1 MLSGTTHQNLVRSIR
16 LAILFSAAA
25 ITSQTLAQSPADAA
39 TASDSTV
46 RYDADYFAQYSP
58 VSVNDMLNRIP
69 GIGLALNG
77 NGGGGNNSRG
87 LGAGDQIL
95 IDGKRVAGK
104 ENEGSSQLSR
114 ISASQVS
121 YIEIIRGT
129 SSELD
134 VRSAGPVVNIVL
146 LEAESRSS
154 LTAEVNADLYHD
166 DTFKPG
172 GSLSY
177 GAQSGALDYRLS
189 VESEPRYENRY
200 RKDYA
205 INGDFSPNDYVHQID
220 IREETST
227 QVSASVGYQLG
238 EFDDMR
244 LNASWNESDPPSAVE
259 RRITD
264 FNTTPFLYRME
275 REDIAAE
282 RNSWEVGGDYEHEFQ
297 NGGRYKFL
305 FIVNDGINDN
315 TRERYVVSGADST
328 KNLYID
334 SARRDR
340 ERIARTS
347 YSFSLNDTQGLELG
361 IERAQTL
368 LDSNLRYAV
377 LSSSGVRS
385 AAHGGLT
392 PVALPNS
399 NSTVEEIRYEAFA
412 MHNWQLSERMT
423 LESSLILEQSEIA
436 QVGVGVDKS
445 RGFDFLRPRVDYR
458 FDVTSAFQLRASA
471 EKYVSQLSFSDFV
484 ARTDNMD
491 DEQDADA
498 GNPDLVQEQ
507 SWRYEFNMEYRLPQ
521 DGGVLNT
528 RFFYHDIQD
537 AIDRVDISGSPT
549 SLVSAPGNI
558 GDAWRYGI
566 DIDTSVRFGFIGVP
580 DAMLTAG
587 LQVQDTEVM
596 DPFLQQERRMAMGG
610 RGFYSVGFRHDIGAQ
625 SLSYGF
631 NYNSPISGNNKRVD
645 IDDIVSYASNN
656 NMMVFVE
663 KRAFGGTTFRLESMN
678 FLDSERCHTRTRFDG
693 RTSAGLLEEIENSCS
708 GSGRKISLKIR
719 KTF

>member
-1 MLSGTTHQNLVRSIR
+1 MQSGTTHKYLVRAIR
-16 LAILFSAAA
+16 LAITLPTVLFIGQAFAQSAAEV
-25 ITSQTLAQSPADAA
+25 TETN
-39 TASDSTV
+39 DSTV
-46 RYDADYFAQYSP
+46 RYEADYFAQYSP

-69 GIGLALNG
+69 GIGLALNSS
-77 NGGGGNNSRG
+77 GGGNSRG

-104 ENEGSSQLSR
+104 ENESSSQLSR
-114 ISASQVS
+114 ISANQVS

-129 SSELD
+129 SNDLD

-166 DTFKPG
+166 DTLKPG

-177 GAQSGALDYRLS
+177 GAQSGALDYRFS
-189 VESEPRYENRY
+189 VESEPAYENRY
-200 RKDYA
+200 RKDFA
-205 INGDFSPNDYVHQID
+205 INGDFSPNDYVDQVD
-220 IREETST
+220 IREETT
-227 QVSASVGYQLG
+227 TEVSASMGYQLG
-238 EFDDMR
+238 EFDTVR
-244 LNASWNESDPPSAVE
+244 LNASLRESDPPSEVE
-259 RRITD
+259 RSITD
-264 FNTTPFLYRME
+264 FNSTPFLVSLE

-282 RNSWEVGGDYEHEFQ
+282 RHSWEMGGDYEHEFQ

-305 FIVNDGINDN
+305 FIVNDGINDS
-315 TRERYVVSGADST
+315 TRERYVVTGANAT

-347 YSFSLNDTQGLELG
+347 YSWSLSDTQGLELG
-361 IERAQTL
+361 IERAQTI

-377 LSSSGVRS
+377 LSSTGVRS

-399 NSTVEEIRYEAFA
+399 DSTVEELRYEGFA
-412 MHNWQLSERMT
+412 MHNWQINERMT

-436 QVGVGVDKS
+436 QSGVGVDKS
-445 RGFDFLRPRVDYR
+445 RDFDFLRPRVDYR
-458 FDVTSAFQLRASA
+458 FDVTSSFQLRASV

-498 GNPDLVQEQ
+498 GNPDLLQEQ
-507 SWRYEFNMEYRLPQ
+507 SWRYEFNLEYRLPE

-537 AIDRVDISGSPT
+537 AIDRVDISSSPT
-549 SLVSAPGNI
+549 NLVSAPGNI

-566 DIDTSVRFGFIGVP
+566 DIDASVRFGFVGLP

-587 LQVQDTEVM
+587 LQVQDTEVT
-596 DPFLQQERRMAMGG
+596 DPFLQEERRLAMGG
-610 RGFYSVGFRHDIGAQ
+610 RGFYSIGFRHDIGSQ

-631 NYNSPISGNNKRVD
+631 TYNSPISGNNKRYD
-645 IDDIVSYASNN
+645 IDDIVSFAPNN
-656 NMMVFVE
+656 NATVFVE
-663 KRAFGGTTFRLESMN
+663 KHAFGGTTFRLESMN
-678 FLDSERCHTRTRFDG
+678 FLDSERCNVRTRFDG
-693 RTSAGLLEEIENSCS
+693 RTSGGVLEEIENSCS
-708 GSGRKISLKIR
+708 GNGRKISLKIR
-719 KTF
+719 RTF